1 MGGEGGRLDHFQL
14 NTRCKGCYFVFRIV
28 LGHDR
33 FQVHVVVNALMTV
46 GF

>member
-1 MGGEGGRLDHFQL
+1 MGSEGGRLDHFKM
-14 NTRCKGCYFVFRIV
+14 NTKWKGCYFVFRIV

-33 FQVHVVVNALMTV
+33 FQVHVVMNALMNA